1 MKPLVA
7 IVGRPNVGK
16 STLFNRLVGE
26 FLAIVEDQPG
36 TTRDRLYADAEWS
49 GHAFTLIDTGGL
61 EPKSIDDYAARVRA
75 QAELAIAE
83 ADVIIFLV
91 DAREGATG
99 MDKDIAEI
107 LRRTSKPVLLAA
119 NKADNLR
126 RRQDTVEF
134 YELGLGDPLPVS
146 SLHGT
151 GTGDLLDEVVA
162 HFPPPEPET
171 EEVALRVAIVG
182 RPNVG
187 KSSLLNALVG
197 EERVIVS
204 EQPGT
209 TRDAIDTVLEHNGQ
223 RVVLIDTAGIRKR
236 GRVIPGIEKYSVMRA
251 LRAIDRAD
259 VVALLVDAEEG
270 VTAQDTHIAGYVA
283 EAMKGLVI
291 AVNKWDLVRAAK
303 GGVQDPK
310 APDYRLEYEAVVRNQ
325 FNFVDYAPILFISA
339 KTGQRLT
346 QVLDAAVKVKEQR
359 QRRIPTAQLNAAIQE
374 SVSRHEPPSDHGRHL
389 KVLYVTQVSI
399 EPPTFVFFVNDPKL
413 LHFTYRRFI
422 ENEIRQRFGFQGTAI
437 KLIFKHREDQDRG

>member
-1 MKPLVA
+1 MDL
-7 IVGRPNVGK
+7 
-16 STLFNRLVGE
+16 GE
-26 FLAIVEDQPG
+26 
-36 TTRDRLYADAEWS
+36 
-49 GHAFTLIDTGGL
+49 
-61 EPKSIDDYAARVRA
+61 
-75 QAELAIAE
+75 
-83 ADVIIFLV
+83 
-91 DAREGATG
+91 
-99 MDKDIAEI
+99 
-107 LRRTSKPVLLAA
+107 
-119 NKADNLR
+119 
-126 RRQDTVEF
+126 
-134 YELGLGDPLPVS
+134 PLPVS
-146 SLHGT
+146 SFHGT

-162 HFPPPEPET
+162 HFPPQEPEA
-171 EEVALRVAIVG
+171 EEAALRIAIVG

-197 EERVIVS
+197 EDRVIVS

-236 GRVIPGIEKYSVMRA
+236 GRIIPGIEKYSVMRA

-291 AVNKWDLVRAAK
+291 AVNKWDLVRAVK

-310 APDYRLEYEAVVRNQ
+310 APDYRLEYEAVVRHQ

-359 QRRIPTAQLNAAIQE
+359 QRRIATAQLNAAIQE

-422 ENEIRQRFGFQGTAI
+422 ENEIRQRFGFEGTAI